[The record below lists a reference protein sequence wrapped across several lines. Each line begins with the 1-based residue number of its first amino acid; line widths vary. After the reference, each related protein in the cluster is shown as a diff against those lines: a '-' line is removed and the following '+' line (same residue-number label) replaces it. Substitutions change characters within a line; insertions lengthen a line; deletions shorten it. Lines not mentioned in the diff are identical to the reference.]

1 VRSVAEELGAV
12 AHRIRDQVDAFSQ
25 SLRVG

>member
-1 VRSVAEELGAV
+1 VRTVAEELGAV

-25 SLRVG
+25 KMKAV